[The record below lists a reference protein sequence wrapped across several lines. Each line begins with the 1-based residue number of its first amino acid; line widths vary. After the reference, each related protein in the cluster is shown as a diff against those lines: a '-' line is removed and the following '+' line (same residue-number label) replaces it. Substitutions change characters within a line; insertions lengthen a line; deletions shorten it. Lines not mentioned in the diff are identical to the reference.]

1 MDYYISMYCLNNLKM
16 GGNQMIKVKKLISGI
31 LISLIMVSFI
41 GCSSDSE
48 ANRPQGEAP
57 LNITIIGASSSG
69 TLFMVL
75 SAISEC
81 INMTYPGSKVTI
93 VPGSTGANPIR
104 INNNE
109 GDVSVSNSVQAYAA
123 MHGNDPFT
131 EEHSNIAAIAALY
144 PSVLQIA
151 FDKKIGIISLEEFLN
166 KKMKLRI
173 SIGQPGSNTELMF
186 KQILSEY
193 GLTLDDISNWGGE
206 IIYQNIDNSAQ
217 MLADGT
223 IDGALFATL
232 VPVPNLLEASTA
244 KDFEFLSI
252 DQKII
257 DKMIEKYKYQSATI
271 PAGSYPSQQAE
282 IQTIACTT
290 FIFVP
295 KDSSDENAYKI
306 ARSINENLDYLHDV
320 HANLSG
326 LTSEELVLNMNIPLH
341 PGAEKYYRE
350 QGIINK

>member
-1 MDYYISMYCLNNLKM
+1 MNKGRKPLSI
-16 GGNQMIKVKKLISGI
+16 I
-31 LISLIMVSFI
+31 LIILILMLFS
-41 GCSSDSE
+41 GCSAEQEVKQSKDK
-48 ANRPQGEAP
+48 AP
-57 LNITIIGASSSG
+57 LNITIIGASSTG

-104 INNNE
+104 INNRE
-109 GDVSVSNSVQAYAA
+109 EDASVTNNVQAYAA

-131 EEHSNIAAIAALY
+131 EEQSNIAAIAALY

-151 FDKKIGIISLEEFLN
+151 FDKKIGITSLEEFLD

-173 SIGQPGSNTELMF
+173 SVGQPASNTELMF
-186 KQILSEY
+186 KQILAEY
-193 GLTLDDISNWGGE
+193 GLTLEDISNWGGE

-232 VPVPNLLEASTA
+232 LPVPNLLEASTA
-244 KDFEFLSI
+244 KEFEYLSI
-252 DQKII
+252 DQEII
-257 DKMIEKYKYQSATI
+257 KKMVDQHKYQSAII
-271 PAGSYPSQQAE
+271 PADSYPSQHEE
-282 IQTIACTT
+282 IPTIACTT

-306 ARSINENLDYLHDV
+306 ARSINENLDYLRDV
-320 HANLSG
+320 HVNLSG
-326 LTSEELVLNMNIPLH
+326 LTSEKLVQNMSIPMH

-350 QGIINK
+350 QGIIEK